1 MEIGERFLQVGSRIL
16 ELDFGRTVLLGVVG
30 VGKQV
35 HRGQREPFER
45 SRSAC
50 GQFRAR
56 RPLGLGRL
64 FLRCRCVGVS
74 LFAELACERRR
85 RALDGL
91 DSASRHR
98 GRLSLSP
105 IGSAGLLFLE
115 LGEAGCLS
123 LCAAEGLGFRGGRR
137 SLRDGLGGC
146 QGMCGDDPR
155 LGIAV
160 DLGSFV
166 ICRIDSL

>member
-1 MEIGERFLQVGSRIL
+1 MNPSS
-16 ELDFGRTVLLGVVG
+16 G
-30 VGKQV
+30 VGALA
-35 HRGQREPFER
+35 GSF
-45 SRSAC
+45 A
-50 GQFRAR
+50 RAAL
-56 RPLGLGRL
+56 LGLGASS
-64 FLRCRCVGVS
+64 CGVS
-74 LFAELACERRR
+74 VFAELARERRG

-91 DSASRHR
+91 DPASRHR

-146 QGMCGDDPR
+146 QGMRGDDPR
-155 LGIAV
+155 LGAAV